1 MASGLGKANHN
12 GRMAEIW
19 VRPRMETDANNVE
32 RSFLFFFQ
40 GLLYGNIREVRVR
53 DGRRSGV
60 GK

>member
-1 MASGLGKANHN
+1 
-12 GRMAEIW
+12 MAEIW